1 MNTFIS
7 SNQAVLIST
16 LANSLT
22 VTSGAKEGRGFEQGN
37 AQLEACP
44 PHVSTLGN
52 ACTATPMVRIH
63 RSTSEILNFAI
74 RDGAWN
80 FNLRIFCSL
89 SVKSGVPGNQT
100 HIEAAVLTDNSMIVI
115 LARRSAGSSPNS
127 HARTRIP
134 TSGSSTEICA
144 IPEST
149 DSFWFS
155 EDQST
160 RIRGADQHKFHA
172 GGPIHR

>member
-63 RSTSEILNFAI
+63 RSTSEIMNFAI

-80 FNLRIFCSL
+80 FNASIFCSL
-89 SVKSGVPGNQT
+89 SVESGVPGNQT
-100 HIEAAVLTDNSMIVI
+100 QIEAAVLADYSMIVI
-115 LARRSAGSSPNS
+115 LTRRSAGSFPNF
-127 HARTRIP
+127 HTRTQIP
-134 TSGSSTEICA
+134 GSGSSTEIYA

-149 DSFWFS
+149 DSF
-155 EDQST
+155 
-160 RIRGADQHKFHA
+160 
-172 GGPIHR
+172 